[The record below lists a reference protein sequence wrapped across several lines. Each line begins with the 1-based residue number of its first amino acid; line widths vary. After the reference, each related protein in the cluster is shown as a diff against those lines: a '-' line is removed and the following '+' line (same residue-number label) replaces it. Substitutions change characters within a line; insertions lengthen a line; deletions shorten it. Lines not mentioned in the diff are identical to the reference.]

1 MSEPT
6 ATTSD
11 ASTEFVA
18 VVGVDGSANSMSALQ
33 WALRHV
39 AAHGG
44 GIVRAVMCWGYTT
57 VGAVGLNLGGSL
69 PPAESMQLATE
80 QALDDLLADVVAPN
94 GVTITSTVA
103 EGTAA
108 TVILDNS
115 TDADLI
121 VLGKRG
127 HGGFLGLLLGSVAN
141 QVANHANSPVVIVPA

>member
-1 MSEPT
+1 
-6 ATTSD
+6 
-11 ASTEFVA
+11 
-18 VVGVDGSANSMSALQ
+18 
-33 WALRHV
+33 
-39 AAHGG
+39 
-44 GIVRAVMCWGYTT
+44 
-57 VGAVGLNLGGSL
+57 
-69 PPAESMQLATE
+69 MQLATE